1 MKRSDFQLWPN
12 AIRLVKYW
20 VFINQTDTV
29 LNTASV
35 CLSCEAKF

>member
-20 VFINQTDTV
+20 IFINQTDTCSILRPFV
-29 LNTASV
+29 LHG
-35 CLSCEAKF
+35 EAKF